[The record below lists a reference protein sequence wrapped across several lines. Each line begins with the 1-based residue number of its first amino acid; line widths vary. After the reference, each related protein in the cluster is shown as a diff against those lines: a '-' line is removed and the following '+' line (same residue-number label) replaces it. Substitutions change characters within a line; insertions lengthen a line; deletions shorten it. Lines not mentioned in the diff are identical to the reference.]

1 MSFEFDVG
9 MAWIASVLLCSLRLS
24 AMLIM
29 TPILDGFG
37 IPARIRVF
45 LVVALSASLV
55 SALPGSAPATTLAS
69 GPFFAA
75 AAGELFTGALLGFGA
90 LCAFAAFSFAGNL
103 LDQQLG
109 FGLANVFDPMTRA
122 QTPLIASVF
131 GLMAVVMFFTV
142 DAHHALLRGF
152 AYSLEKV
159 PLGSALHVTSP
170 ATLVHQFGL
179 IFSYGLLLVAPVV
192 FCVYLIEIGMAVISR
207 NLPQMNIF
215 MVSIPV
221 KIICGLLLLSL
232 LMPHL
237 APIFDKIFGSIFQFW
252 EEVL

>member
-1 MSFEFDVG
+1 MPFEFDVG
-9 MAWIASVLLCSLRLS
+9 IAWLTSVLLCSLRLG
-24 AMLIM
+24 AMLLM

-37 IPARIRVF
+37 VPARIRVF
-45 LVVALSASLV
+45 LVIAFSAALV
-55 SALPGSAPATTLAS
+55 STLPPNPAAATANAA
-69 GPFFAA
+69 PFFVSAVS
-75 AAGELFTGALLGFGA
+75 ELFTGALLGFGA
-90 LCAFAAFSFAGNL
+90 MSAFAAFSFAGNL

-122 QTPLIASVF
+122 QSPLIASIF
-131 GLMAVVMFFTV
+131 GLLAVVMFFTA

-159 PLGSALHVTSP
+159 PLGSSMHITSV
-170 ATLVHQFGL
+170 AALVHQFGL
-179 IFSYGLLLVAPVV
+179 IFSFGLLLAAPVL

-215 MVSIPV
+215 MISIPV
-221 KIICGLLLLSL
+221 KIMCGMLLLSL
-232 LMPHL
+232 LITRL
-237 APIFDKIFGSIFQFW
+237 APIFGKIFGSIFQFW